1 MKSNFLGIILM
12 LVLIGMI
19 SLVFSVQLAKSETLP
34 EIFITPE
41 ESTANIGETF
51 TVNVNISDAEGV
63 FSWEIKVRFDP
74 TILVVSDYESG
85 GFLEQ
90 AGSTLPIKFVNYSYM
105 GYVILGLTL
114 SQPGSANGNGT
125 LAKITFKVLSPGYSP
140 IQLYDTL
147 LYNEELTEIP
157 HKTSDGFVYTYVS
170 LVHTV
175 ITDGQTF
182 YVETRSNSIV
192 TDFNFSKAQL
202 SITFN
207 VTGPTGTTGW
217 VNVTIPKALLDAP
230 EPNQW
235 TILLDS
241 NPTTYTKT
249 ENTTH
254 TYLHINYTHTTHTIT
269 IKGTQVIPEFTWT
282 IILLIFTA
290 ISTLAILLKK
300 VNKRYILLNITYATQ

>member
-1 MKSNFLGIILM
+1 LKSNFLGIILM

-140 IQLYDTL
+140 IKLYDTL

-157 HKTSDGFVYTYVS
+157 HKTSDGSFTLTAVI
-170 LVHTV
+170 LVPEKGIAAFT
-175 ITDGQTF
+175 IKGYGFDI
-182 YVETRSNSIV
+182 NS
-192 TDFNFSKAQL
+192 
-202 SITFN
+202 
-207 VTGPTGTTGW
+207 
-217 VNVTIPKALLDAP
+217 
-230 EPNQW
+230 
-235 TILLDS
+235 
-241 NPTTYTKT
+241 
-249 ENTTH
+249 
-254 TYLHINYTHTTHTIT
+254 TIT
-269 IKGTQVIPEFTWT
+269 IKWNNTPLTTIPEQVKSDSKGNFVAIATVPEQTTPGNYTISVQGGKTVETTFEVIDLQGPPGEQGPPGPGAPMEYAWLA
-282 IILLIFTA
+282 IILSIIA
-290 ISTLAILLKK
+290 IIVAIYSFKK
-300 VNKRYILLNITYATQ
+300 S